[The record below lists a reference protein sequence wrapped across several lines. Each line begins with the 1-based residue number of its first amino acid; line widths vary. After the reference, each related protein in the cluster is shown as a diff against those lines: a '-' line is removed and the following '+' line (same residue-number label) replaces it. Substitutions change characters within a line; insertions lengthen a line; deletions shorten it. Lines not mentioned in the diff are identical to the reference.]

1 MISPPN
7 NFPQET
13 PGSRAYD
20 LAELRALSGAAL
32 CAFYDEAAALTKSP
46 NPGIWALAL
55 INKQNAAQL
64 IQERAALSTRQ
75 TSISFNQMEG

>member
-7 NFPQET
+7 NPPQET
-13 PGSRAYD
+13 PGSRVYG
-20 LAELRALSGAAL
+20 LAELRALSDTAL

-46 NPGIWALAL
+46 NRGVWALAL
-55 INKQNAAQL
+55 INKQKATQL